1 MLDLV
6 LILLMFVLIFTI
18 GSSIVIKERFKDN
31 GIKISY
37 LFSVFATLYVAKII
51 FSTWYKNRHEFSYK
65 ILLFAY
71 LNFTAHAMTLVTMV
85 TVMLEKGMIS
95 AAEPRKPKMKTLI
108 ENINGAFFKEKIS
121 NLVFA

>member
-6 LILLMFVLIFTI
+6 LILLMFVLIFII

-31 GIKISY
+31 RIKISY
-37 LFSVFATLYVAKII
+37 LFSVFATLYVAKTI
-51 FSTWYKNRHEFSYK
+51 FSTWYKNKHKFSYK

-85 TVMLEKGMIS
+85 TVMLEKGMIPAS
-95 AAEPRKPKMKTLI
+95 EPRKPKMKTLI
-108 ENINGAFFKEKIS
+108 ENINGALFKEKIS
-121 NLVFA
+121 DLVFA

>member
-6 LILLMFVLIFTI
+6 LILLIFVLIFII
-18 GSSIVIKERFKDN
+18 GSSIVIKERFKHN

-37 LFSVFATLYVAKII
+37 LFSVFATLYVAKMI
-51 FSTWYKNRHEFSYK
+51 FSTWYKNRHDFSYK

-85 TVMLEKGMIS
+85 TVMLEKGMIP

-108 ENINGAFFKEKIS
+108 ENINGALFKEKIS
-121 NLVFA
+121 DLVFA